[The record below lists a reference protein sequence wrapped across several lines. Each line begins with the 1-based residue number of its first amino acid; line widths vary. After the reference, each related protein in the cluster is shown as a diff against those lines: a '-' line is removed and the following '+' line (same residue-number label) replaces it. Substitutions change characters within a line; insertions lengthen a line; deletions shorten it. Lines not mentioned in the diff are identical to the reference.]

1 MSIQIGDIII
11 RKLQDGDAE
20 QKRYRVVGNTPHF
33 HVCQEIGGGEYYECF
48 QRDDVGKEVFK
59 V

>member
-1 MSIQIGDIII
+1 VSIQIGDIII

-20 QKRYRVVGNTPHF
+20 QKRYRVVGQSKYFYICRTLDDH
-33 HVCQEIGGGEYYECF
+33 YTECF
-48 QRDDVGKEVFK
+48 LKTDAGKEVFK

>member
-1 MSIQIGDIII
+1 MSIQIGDIIV

-20 QKRYRVVGNTPHF
+20 KKRYRVIDESKHF
-33 HVCQEIGGGEYYECF
+33 YVCRTLDDHYTECF
-48 QRDDVGKEVFK
+48 LKTDAGKEVFK

>member
-11 RKLQDGDAE
+11 RKLQDGEVE
-20 QKRYRVVGNTPHF
+20 QKRYRVVGQSKYFYICRTLDDH
-33 HVCQEIGGGEYYECF
+33 YTECF
-48 QRDDVGKEVFK
+48 LKTDAGKEVFK

>member
-1 MSIQIGDIII
+1 VSIQIGDIII

-20 QKRYRVVGNTPHF
+20 QKRYRVVGQSKYFYICRTFDDH
-33 HVCQEIGGGEYYECF
+33 YTECF
-48 QRDDVGKEVFK
+48 LKTDLGKEVFK

>member
-20 QKRYRVVGNTPHF
+20 QKRYRVVGQSKYFYICRTLDDH
-33 HVCQEIGGGEYYECF
+33 YTECF
-48 QRDDVGKEVFK
+48 LKTDAGKEVFK

>member
-11 RKLQDGDAE
+11 RKLQDGEVE
-20 QKRYRVVGNTPHF
+20 QKRYRVVGQSKYFYICRTLDDH
-33 HVCQEIGGGEYYECF
+33 YTECF
-48 QRDDVGKEVFK
+48 LKTDLSKEVFK

>member
-1 MSIQIGDIII
+1 MSIQIGDIIM

-20 QKRYRVVGNTPHF
+20 QKRYRVVGQSKYFYICRTLDDH
-33 HVCQEIGGGEYYECF
+33 YTECF
-48 QRDDVGKEVFK
+48 LKTDLGKEVFK

>member
-20 QKRYRVVGNTPHF
+20 QKRYRVVGQSKYFYICRTLENHYT
-33 HVCQEIGGGEYYECF
+33 ECF
-48 QRDDVGKEVFK
+48 LKTDAGKEVFK

>member
-20 QKRYRVVGNTPHF
+20 QKRYRVVGQSKYFYICRTLDDH
-33 HVCQEIGGGEYYECF
+33 YTECF
-48 QRDDVGKEVFK
+48 LKTDVGKEVFK
-59 V
+59 A

>member
-1 MSIQIGDIII
+1 MSIQIGDIIM

-20 QKRYRVVGNTPHF
+20 QKRYRVVGQSKYFYICRTLDDH
-33 HVCQEIGGGEYYECF
+33 YTECF
-48 QRDDVGKEVFK
+48 LKTDIGKEVFK